1 MRLNIRTIAL
11 AAILVSLPVAMTS
24 CRNAGKVAKA
34 AEKLWKGSGS
44 TVSNTGKLAAGAA
57 RAYNQYTNDNTP
69 TTTVSTVTCASCDGL
84 GQVNYFDDYGN
95 YLYTGD
101 CPHCE
106 GSGYF
111 YVADY

>member
-34 AEKLWKGSGS
+34 AEKLWKESGS
-44 TVSNTGKLAAGAA
+44 TVSNTGKLAAGAT
-57 RAYNQYTNDNTP
+57 RAYNQYNNDASTA
-69 TTTVSTVTCASCDGL
+69 TVSTVTCASCEGL

-101 CPHCE
+101 CPHCG

-111 YVADY
+111 CVADY